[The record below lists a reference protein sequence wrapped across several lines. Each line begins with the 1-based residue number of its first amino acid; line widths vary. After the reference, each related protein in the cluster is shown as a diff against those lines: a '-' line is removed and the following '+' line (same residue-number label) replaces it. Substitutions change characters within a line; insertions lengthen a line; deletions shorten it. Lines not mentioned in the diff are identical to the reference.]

1 MIGLRKFAA
10 TALFPM
16 LVVSGCKV
24 GPNYKRPVVVTPD
37 QYRGVAPDLSNQ
49 PGAQQP
55 FAEMQWETVFQDET
69 LRGLIKEALANNY
82 DMQIAASRIVQAQ
95 AVVGVTR
102 ANQLPNVSGSAGIDY
117 ERNELA
123 LNGPTVDSIGLQVN
137 YIVDF
142 WGKYRRATEAAR
154 AQLLATTYARDVVQ
168 TTLISNVATA
178 YFQLRQFDYQL
189 DFAQKNVV
197 TDKEAVQLNT
207 IKFKGGDSAITD
219 VYQADLLLQQA
230 QAQAILSEQQITQ
243 AENQISILL
252 GQNPG
257 PIARGLGLVDQ
268 PHLAVVPT
276 GLPSALLERRPDVR
290 QTEATLIAA
299 NANVGVA
306 KAAFFPQISLTGLFG
321 AQSTALTSFLQ
332 GPATVWSLG
341 GEVLQPLYAGGAI
354 TSDYNLAWAQR
365 NEAELVYKQTVL
377 NAFGDVANSL
387 VGYNQA
393 RLYRMKIEEQTNTY
407 RETADLANVRF
418 RGGVTSFLEVLVT
431 QQQYFTS
438 EQVLALAWNTEMQNY
453 VQLYQA
459 LGGGW
464 QP

>member
-1 MIGLRKFAA
+1 MIGMRKIAA
-10 TALFPM
+10 SM
-16 LVVSGCKV
+16 LVFLITGCKV
-24 GPNYKRPVVVTPD
+24 GPNYKRPVLATLD

-49 PGAQQP
+49 PGTQP
-55 FAEMQWETVFQDET
+55 FAEMQWETVFQDEV
-69 LRGLIKEALANNY
+69 LRALIKEALTNNY
-82 DMQIAASRIVQAQ
+82 DMQIAASRILQAQ
-95 AVVGVTR
+95 AVVGITR
-102 ANQLPNVSGSAGIDY
+102 ANQLPSVSGSGGVNY
-117 ERNELA
+117 ERNA
-123 LNGPTVDSIGLQVN
+123 SIPNGPTLDNLGIQLN
-137 YIVDF
+137 YLVDF

-154 AQLLATTYARDVVQ
+154 AQLLSTTYARDVVQ
-168 TTLISNVATA
+168 TTLISAVATA
-178 YFQLRQFDYQL
+178 YFQLREFDYQL
-189 DFAQKNVV
+189 EFSQKDVA
-197 TDKEAVQLNT
+197 TDKDAVRINT

-230 QAQAILSEQQITQ
+230 EAQVILSQQSIAQ
-243 AENQISILL
+243 SENQISILL
-252 GQNPG
+252 GRNPG
-257 PIARGLGLVDQ
+257 PVARGLALNDQ

-276 GLPSALLERRPDVR
+276 GLPSALIERRPDVR
-290 QTEATLIAA
+290 QSEAALIAA

-332 GPATVWSLG
+332 GPATVWSVG

-354 TSDYNLAWAQR
+354 RSGYDLAWAQR
-365 NEAELVYKQTVL
+365 NEAELSYKQTVL
-377 NAFGDVANSL
+377 SAFGDVANSL

-407 RETADLANVRF
+407 KETSSLASVRF
-418 RGGVTSFLEVLVT
+418 NGGVTSFLEVLVT

-438 EQVLALAWNTEMQNY
+438 QVALAQAWDAEMLNY

>member
-1 MIGLRKFAA
+1 MIGMRRFAA
-10 TALFPM
+10 II
-16 LVVSGCKV
+16 LVLLVTGCKV
-24 GPNYKRPVVVTPD
+24 GPNYKRPVLATPD

-49 PGAQQP
+49 PGTQP

-69 LRGLIKEALANNY
+69 LRGLIREALANNY
-82 DMQIAASRIVQAQ
+82 DMQIAASRILQAQ
-95 AVVGVTR
+95 AVVGITR
-102 ANQLPNVSGSAGIDY
+102 ANQLPSVAGSGGVNY
-117 ERNELA
+117 QRNA
-123 LNGPTVDSIGLQVN
+123 LVPNGPTVDSVGIQLN

-154 AQLLATTYARDVVQ
+154 AQLLATTYGRYIVQ

-189 DFAQKNVV
+189 DFSQKDVA
-197 TDKEAVQLNT
+197 TDNDAVRLNT
-207 IKFKGGDSAITD
+207 IKYKGGDSAITD
-219 VYQADLLLQQA
+219 VYQAELLLQQA
-230 QAQAILSEQQITQ
+230 EAQVILSQQFIAQ
-243 AENQISILL
+243 SENQISILL
-252 GQNPG
+252 GRNPG
-257 PIARGLGLVDQ
+257 PIARGFRLNNQ
-268 PHLAVVPT
+268 PHMAVMPT
-276 GLPSALLERRPDVR
+276 GLPSALIERRPDVR
-290 QTEATLIAA
+290 QSEAALMAA

-341 GEVLQPLYAGGAI
+341 AEVLQPLYAGGAI
-354 TSDYNLAWAQR
+354 RSAYDLAWAQR
-365 NEAELVYKQTVL
+365 TEAELNYKQTVQI
-377 NAFGDVANSL
+377 AFGDVANSL

-407 RETADLANVRF
+407 QETANLANVRF
-418 RGGVTSFLEVLVT
+418 AGGVTSFLEVLVT

-438 EQVLALAWNTEMQNY
+438 QVALAVAWNAEMQNY

>member
-1 MIGLRKFAA
+1 MIGMRKIAA
-10 TALFPM
+10 SM
-16 LVVSGCKV
+16 LVFLITGCKV
-24 GPNYKRPVVVTPD
+24 GPNYKRPVLSTPD

-49 PGAQQP
+49 PGVQP
-55 FAEMQWETVFQDET
+55 FAEMQWEAVFQDEA
-69 LRGLIKEALANNY
+69 LRALIKEALVNNY
-82 DMQIAASRIVQAQ
+82 DMQIAASRILQAQ
-95 AVVGVTR
+95 AVVGITR
-102 ANQLPNVSGSAGIDY
+102 ANQLPSVSGSGGVNY
-117 ERNELA
+117 ERNA
-123 LNGPTVDSIGLQVN
+123 SIPNGPTLDNLGIQLN

-154 AQLLATTYARDVVQ
+154 AQLLSTTYARDVVQ
-168 TTLISNVATA
+168 TTLISAVATA
-178 YFQLRQFDYQL
+178 YFQLREFDYQL
-189 DFAQKNVV
+189 EFSQKDVA
-197 TDKEAVQLNT
+197 TDKDALRINT

-230 QAQAILSEQQITQ
+230 EAQVILSEQSIAQS
-243 AENQISILL
+243 ENQISILL
-252 GQNPG
+252 GRNPG
-257 PIARGLGLVDQ
+257 PIARGLTLNDQ
-268 PHLAVVPT
+268 PHLAIVPT
-276 GLPSALLERRPDVR
+276 GLPSALIERRPDVR
-290 QTEATLIAA
+290 QSEALLMAA

-354 TSDYNLAWAQR
+354 RSAYDLAWAQR
-365 NEAELVYKQTVL
+365 DEAELTYKQTVQ

-387 VGYNQA
+387 VGYHQS

-407 RETADLANVRF
+407 RETSSLASVRF
-418 RGGVTSFLEVLVT
+418 NGGVTSFLEVLVT

-438 EQVLALAWNTEMQNY
+438 QVALAQAWDAEMQNY

>member
-1 MIGLRKFAA
+1 MIGTRKFAA
-10 TALFPM
+10 FALV
-16 LVVSGCKV
+16 LLLSGCKV

-37 QYRGVAPDLSNQ
+37 QYRGVAPDLPGQ
-49 PGAQQP
+49 PAAQSL
-55 FAEMQWETVFQDET
+55 AEMQWETVFQDEA
-69 LRGLIKEALANNY
+69 LRALIKEALTNNY
-82 DMQIAASRIVQAQ
+82 DMQIAASRILQAQ
-95 AVVGVTR
+95 AVVGITR
-102 ANQLPNVSGSAGIDY
+102 ANQLPNVSGGAGVDY
-117 ERNELA
+117 QHNSLA
-123 LNGPTVDSIGLQVN
+123 LNGPTIDSVGISLN

-154 AQLLATTYARDVVQ
+154 AQLLASTYARGVVQ
-168 TTLISNVATA
+168 TTLISNVAID
-178 YFQLRQFDYQL
+178 YFQLRQFDDQL
-189 DFAQKNVV
+189 DYAQKNVDADNDIV
-197 TDKEAVQLNT
+197 RLNT
-207 IKFKGGDSAITD
+207 IKYKGGDAAITD

-230 QAQAILSEQQITQ
+230 QAQVFSSQQSIAQ

-252 GQNPG
+252 GRNPG
-257 PIARGLGLVDQ
+257 PITRGIALIDQ
-268 PHLAVVPT
+268 PHLATVPT

-290 QTEATLIAA
+290 QSEELLVAA

-306 KAAFFPQISLTGLFG
+306 KAAYFPQISLTGQFG

-354 TSDYNLAWAQR
+354 TSAYKLAWAQR
-365 NEAELVYKQTVL
+365 NESELTYKQTAL

-393 RLYRMKIEEQTNTY
+393 RLFRMKIEEQTNTY
-407 RETADLANVRF
+407 QETARLANVRYS
-418 RGGVTSFLEVLVT
+418 GGVTSFLEVLVT
-431 QQQYFTS
+431 QQQFFTS
-438 EQVLALAWNTEMQNY
+438 ELSLAAAWNTEMQNY

>member
-1 MIGLRKFAA
+1 MIGIRPFAA
-10 TALFPM
+10 IM
-16 LVVSGCKV
+16 LVPLMAGCKV

-37 QYRGVAPDLSNQ
+37 QYRGVAPDLSN
-49 PGAQQP
+49 PTGTQP
-55 FAEMQWETVFQDET
+55 FAEMQWETVFQDEA
-69 LRGLIKEALANNY
+69 LRALIKEALANNY
-82 DMQIAASRIVQAQ
+82 DMQIAASRILQAQ
-95 AVVGVTR
+95 AVVGITR
-102 ANQLPNVSGSAGIDY
+102 ANQLPNVSGSGGVNY
-117 ERNELA
+117 QRNA
-123 LNGPTVDSIGLQVN
+123 IIPNGPTLDSLSIQLN

-154 AQLLATTYARDVVQ
+154 AQLLATTYARYVVQ
-168 TTLISNVATA
+168 TTLISDVAVA
-178 YFQLRQFDYQL
+178 YFQLRQFDDQL
-189 DFAQKNVV
+189 DYAQKNVAA
-197 TDKEAVQLNT
+197 DNDILRLNT
-207 IKFKGGDSAITD
+207 IKYQGGDSAITD
-219 VYQADLLLQQA
+219 VYQANLLLQQS
-230 QAQAILSEQQITQ
+230 QAQVISSQQSIAQ
-243 AENQISILL
+243 SENQISILL
-252 GQNPG
+252 GRNPG
-257 PIARGLGLVDQ
+257 PISRGLNLVDQ
-268 PHLAVVPT
+268 PHLATVPT

-290 QTEATLIAA
+290 QSEEALVAA

-306 KAAFFPQISLTGLFG
+306 KAAFFPQISLTGQFG

-354 TSDYNLAWAQR
+354 TSAYNLAWAQR
-365 NEAELVYKQTVL
+365 TETELIYKQTVL

-393 RLYRMKIEEQTNTY
+393 RLFRMKLEEQTNTY
-407 RETADLANVRF
+407 EETARLANVRF
-418 RGGVTSFLEVLVT
+418 SGGVTSFLEVLVT

-438 EQVLALAWNTEMQNY
+438 ELALAQAWNAEMQNY

>member
-1 MIGLRKFAA
+1 MIGMKRFAA
-10 TALFPM
+10 IG
-16 LVVSGCKV
+16 LVLLIVGCKV
-24 GPNYKRPVVVTPD
+24 GPNYKRPVLATPD
-37 QYRGVAPDLSNQ
+37 QYRGVAPDLNQ
-49 PGAQQP
+49 PATQP

-69 LRGLIKEALANNY
+69 LRALIKEALANNY
-82 DMQIAASRIVQAQ
+82 NMQIAASRILQAQ

-102 ANQLPNVSGSAGIDY
+102 ANQLPNVSGSGGVNY
-117 ERNELA
+117 LRNA
-123 LNGPTVDSIGLQVN
+123 IVPNGPTLDSLAIQAN

-154 AQLLATTYARDVVQ
+154 AQLLSTSYARDVVQ

-178 YFQLRQFDYQL
+178 YFLMRQFDYQV
-189 DFAQKNVV
+189 DFSQKDVAAD
-197 TDKEAVQLNT
+197 TDAVRLNT

-219 VYQADLLLQQA
+219 VYQAELLLQQA
-230 QAQAILSEQQITQ
+230 QAQVILSQQFMEQS
-243 AENQISILL
+243 ENQISILL
-252 GQNPG
+252 GRNPG
-257 PIARGLGLVDQ
+257 PIPRGFPLNNQ
-268 PHLAVVPT
+268 PHMAVVPT
-276 GLPSALLERRPDVR
+276 GLPSALIERRPDVR
-290 QTEATLIAA
+290 QSEAVLMAA

-341 GEVLQPLYAGGAI
+341 GQALQPLYAGGAI
-354 TSDYNLAWAQR
+354 RSGYDLAWAQR
-365 NEAELVYKQTVL
+365 TEAELTYRQTVL

-407 RETADLANVRF
+407 QATANLANVRF
-418 RGGVTSFLEVLVT
+418 AGGVTSFLEVLVT

-438 EQVLALAWNTEMQNY
+438 QVTLAAAWSAELQNY

>member
-1 MIGLRKFAA
+1 MTGMRKIAA
-10 TALFPM
+10 SL
-16 LVVSGCKV
+16 LVFLITGCKV
-24 GPNYKRPVVVTPD
+24 GPNYKRPVLSTPD

-49 PGAQQP
+49 PGTQP
-55 FAEMQWETVFQDET
+55 FAEMQWETVFQDEV
-69 LRGLIKEALANNY
+69 LRALIKEALANNY
-82 DMQIAASRIVQAQ
+82 DMQIAASRILQAQ
-95 AVVGVTR
+95 AVVGITR
-102 ANQLPNVSGSAGIDY
+102 ANQLPSASGSGGVNY
-117 ERNELA
+117 ERNA
-123 LNGPTVDSIGLQVN
+123 SIPNGPTLDNLGIQLN
-137 YIVDF
+137 YILDF

-154 AQLLATTYARDVVQ
+154 AQLLSTTYARDVVQ
-168 TTLISNVATA
+168 TTLISAVATA
-178 YFQLRQFDYQL
+178 YFQLREFDYQL
-189 DFAQKNVV
+189 EFSQKDVV
-197 TDKEAVQLNT
+197 TDNDAVRINT

-230 QAQAILSEQQITQ
+230 QAQVILSQQSIAQ
-243 AENQISILL
+243 SENQISILL
-252 GQNPG
+252 GRNPG
-257 PIARGLGLVDQ
+257 PIARGLALNDQ

-276 GLPSALLERRPDVR
+276 GLPSALIERRPDVR
-290 QTEATLIAA
+290 ESEATLMAA

-321 AQSTALTSFLQ
+321 VQSTALTSFLQ
-332 GPATVWSLG
+332 GPATVWSVG

-354 TSDYNLAWAQR
+354 RSAYDLAWAQR
-365 NEAELVYKQTVL
+365 NEAELAYEQTVQ

-407 RETADLANVRF
+407 RETSSLASVRF
-418 RGGVTSFLEVLVT
+418 NGGVTSFLEVLVT

-438 EQVLALAWNTEMQNY
+438 QVALAQAWDAEMQNY

>member
-1 MIGLRKFAA
+1 MIGMRKIAA
-10 TALFPM
+10 SM
-16 LVVSGCKV
+16 LVFLVTSCKV
-24 GPNYKRPVVVTPD
+24 GPNYKRPVLATPD
-37 QYRGVAPDLSNQ
+37 QYRGVAPDLSNP
-49 PGAQQP
+49 PGTQP
-55 FAEMQWETVFQDET
+55 FAEMQWELVFQDEA
-69 LRGLIKEALANNY
+69 LRALIKEALANNY
-82 DMQIAASRIVQAQ
+82 DMQIAASRILQAQ
-95 AVVGVTR
+95 AVVGITR
-102 ANQLPNVSGSAGIDY
+102 ANQLPSVSGSGGINY
-117 ERNELA
+117 ERNA
-123 LNGPTVDSIGLQVN
+123 SIPNGPTLDNLGIQLN

-154 AQLLATTYARDVVQ
+154 AQLLSTTYARYVVQ
-168 TTLISNVATA
+168 TTLISDVATA
-178 YFQLRQFDYQL
+178 YFQLREFDYQL
-189 DFAQKNVV
+189 EFSQKDVAV
-197 TDKEAVQLNT
+197 DKDVLRINN
-207 IKFKGGDSAITD
+207 IKYTGGDSAITD

-230 QAQAILSEQQITQ
+230 EAQVILSQESIAQS
-243 AENQISILL
+243 ENQISILL
-252 GQNPG
+252 GRNPG
-257 PIARGLGLVDQ
+257 PINRGLALNDQ

-276 GLPSALLERRPDVR
+276 GLPSALIERRPDVR
-290 QTEATLIAA
+290 QSEATLMAA

-306 KAAFFPQISLTGLFG
+306 RAAFFPQISLTGLFG

-354 TSDYNLAWAQR
+354 RSAYDLAWAQR
-365 NEAELVYKQTVL
+365 NESELIYKQTVQ

-407 RETADLANVRF
+407 QETARLANVRF
-418 RGGVTSFLEVLVT
+418 NGGVTSFLEVLVT

-438 EQVLALAWNTEMQNY
+438 QVALAQAWNTEMQNY

>member
-1 MIGLRKFAA
+1 MIGARKF
-10 TALFPM
+10 
-16 LVVSGCKV
+16 VVIVLTLLMSGCKV
-24 GPNYKRPVVVTPD
+24 GPNYKRPVTTTPD
-37 QYRGVAPDLSNQ
+37 QFRGVAPDL
-49 PGAQQP
+49 PGQAGTQP
-55 FAEMQWETVFQDET
+55 FAEMHWDTVFQDET
-69 LRGLIKEALANNY
+69 LRALIKEALTNNY
-82 DMQIAASRIVQAQ
+82 DMQIAASRIIQAQ
-95 AVVGVTR
+95 AIVGETR
-102 ANQLPNVSGSAGIDY
+102 ANQLPNLSGSGGVDY
-117 ERNELA
+117 QRNA
-123 LNGPTVDSIGLQVN
+123 IVPNGPTIMSLGIQLS

-154 AQLLATTYARDVVQ
+154 AQLLATTYARSVVQ
-168 TTLISNVATA
+168 TTLISDIAIA

-189 DFAQKNVV
+189 DFSQRNVIADQDV
-197 TDKEAVQLNT
+197 LRINT
-207 IKFKGGDSAITD
+207 IKYKGGDSAISD
-219 VYQADLLLQQA
+219 VYQANLLLQQSEA
-230 QAQAILSEQQITQ
+230 QVILSEQSIAQ

-252 GQNPG
+252 GRNPG
-257 PIARGLGLVDQ
+257 PIARGLALVDQ

-290 QTEATLIAA
+290 QSEATLIAA

-306 KAAFFPQISLTGLFG
+306 KAAFFPQLSLTGLFG

-332 GPATVWSLG
+332 GPATVWSLA

-354 TSDYNLAWAQR
+354 RSAYDLAWAQR
-365 NEAELVYKQTVL
+365 NEAELTYKQTVQ

-407 RETADLANVRF
+407 RETAGLANVRF
-418 RGGVTSFLEVLVT
+418 TGGYTSFLEVLVT

-438 EQVLALAWNTEMQNY
+438 ELTLAQAWNTEMQNY

>member
-1 MIGLRKFAA
+1 MIDTKRLAA
-10 TALFPM
+10 LA
-16 LVVSGCKV
+16 LVVLLSGCKV
-24 GPNYKRPVVVTPD
+24 GPNYKRPVIVTPD
-37 QYRGVAPDLSNQ
+37 QYRGVVAPDLSNQ
-49 PGAQQP
+49 PGQQP

-69 LRGLIKEALANNY
+69 LKALIKEALANNY
-82 DMQIAASRIVQAQ
+82 NMQIAASRILQAQ
-95 AVVGVTR
+95 AVVGITR
-102 ANQLPNVSGSAGIDY
+102 ANQLPNVSGAGGVDY
-117 ERNELA
+117 QRNALA
-123 LNGPTVDSIGLQVN
+123 LNGPTVDSLAIQLN

-154 AQLLATTYARDVVQ
+154 AQLLATTYARDVIQ
-168 TTLISNVATA
+168 TTLISDVATA

-189 DFAQKNVV
+189 EFSQKNVT
-197 TDKEAVQLNT
+197 TDNDAVRLNT
-207 IKFKGGDSAITD
+207 IKYKGGDSAITD

-230 QAQAILSEQQITQ
+230 EAQVILSQQQIAQ
-243 AENQISILL
+243 SENQISILL
-252 GQNPG
+252 GRNPG
-257 PIARGLGLVDQ
+257 PIARGLTLVDQ
-268 PHLAVVPT
+268 PHLVVVPT

-306 KAAFFPQISLTGLFG
+306 KAAFFPQISLTGQFG

-341 GEVLQPLYAGGAI
+341 GQALQPLYAGGAI
-354 TSDYNLAWAQR
+354 RSAYDLAWAER
-365 NEAELVYKQTVL
+365 TEAELTYKQTVQ

-387 VGYNQA
+387 VGYYQA

-407 RETADLANVRF
+407 HETASLANVRF

-438 EQVLALAWNTEMQNY
+438 QLVLAQAWDAEMQNY
-453 VQLYQA
+453 VLLYQA

>member
-1 MIGLRKFAA
+1 MIGMRKIAA
-10 TALFPM
+10 SM
-16 LVVSGCKV
+16 LVFLITGCKV
-24 GPNYKRPVVVTPD
+24 GPNYKRPVLATPD

-49 PGAQQP
+49 PGTQP
-55 FAEMQWETVFQDET
+55 FAEMQWETVFQDEV
-69 LRGLIKEALANNY
+69 LRALIKEALTNNY
-82 DMQIAASRIVQAQ
+82 DMQIAASRILQAQ
-95 AVVGVTR
+95 AVVGITR
-102 ANQLPNVSGSAGIDY
+102 ANQLPSVSGSGGVNY
-117 ERNELA
+117 ERNA
-123 LNGPTVDSIGLQVN
+123 SIPNGPTLDNLGIQLN
-137 YIVDF
+137 YLVDF

-154 AQLLATTYARDVVQ
+154 AQLLSTTYARDVVQ
-168 TTLISNVATA
+168 TTLISAVATA
-178 YFQLRQFDYQL
+178 YFQLREFDYQL
-189 DFAQKNVV
+189 EFSQKDVA
-197 TDKEAVQLNT
+197 TDKDAVRINT

-230 QAQAILSEQQITQ
+230 EAQVILSQQSIAQ
-243 AENQISILL
+243 SENQISILL
-252 GQNPG
+252 GRNPG
-257 PIARGLGLVDQ
+257 PVARGLALNDQ

-276 GLPSALLERRPDVR
+276 GLPSALIERRPDVR
-290 QTEATLIAA
+290 QSEAALIAA

-332 GPATVWSLG
+332 GPATVWSVG

-354 TSDYNLAWAQR
+354 RSGYDLAWAQR
-365 NEAELVYKQTVL
+365 NEAELTYKQTVL

-407 RETADLANVRF
+407 RETSSLASVRF
-418 RGGVTSFLEVLVT
+418 NGGVTSFLEVLVT

-438 EQVLALAWNTEMQNY
+438 QVALAQAWDAEMQNY
-453 VQLYQA
+453 VKLYQA

>member
-1 MIGLRKFAA
+1 MTGMRKIAA
-10 TALFPM
+10 SL
-16 LVVSGCKV
+16 LVFLITGCKV
-24 GPNYKRPVVVTPD
+24 GPNYKRPVLSTPD

-49 PGAQQP
+49 PGTRP
-55 FAEMQWETVFQDET
+55 FAEMQWETVFQDEV
-69 LRGLIKEALANNY
+69 LRALIKEALANNY
-82 DMQIAASRIVQAQ
+82 DMQIAASRILQAQ
-95 AVVGVTR
+95 AVVGITR
-102 ANQLPNVSGSAGIDY
+102 ANQLPSASGSGGVNY
-117 ERNELA
+117 ERNA
-123 LNGPTVDSIGLQVN
+123 SIPNGPTLDNLGIQLN
-137 YIVDF
+137 YILDF

-154 AQLLATTYARDVVQ
+154 AQLLSTTYARDVVQ
-168 TTLISNVATA
+168 TTLISAVATA
-178 YFQLRQFDYQL
+178 YFQLREFDYQL
-189 DFAQKNVV
+189 EFSQKDVV
-197 TDKEAVQLNT
+197 TDNDAVRINT

-230 QAQAILSEQQITQ
+230 QAQVILSQQSIAQ
-243 AENQISILL
+243 SENQISILL
-252 GQNPG
+252 GRNPG
-257 PIARGLGLVDQ
+257 PIARGLALNDQ

-276 GLPSALLERRPDVR
+276 GLPSALIERRPDVR
-290 QTEATLIAA
+290 ESEATLMAA

-321 AQSTALTSFLQ
+321 VQSTALTSFLQ
-332 GPATVWSLG
+332 GPATVWSVG

-354 TSDYNLAWAQR
+354 RSAYDLAWAQR
-365 NEAELVYKQTVL
+365 NEAELAYEQTVQ

-407 RETADLANVRF
+407 RETSSLASVRF
-418 RGGVTSFLEVLVT
+418 NGGVTSFLEVLVT

-438 EQVLALAWNTEMQNY
+438 QVALAQAWDAEMQNY

>member
-1 MIGLRKFAA
+1 MIGMRKIAA
-10 TALFPM
+10 SM
-16 LVVSGCKV
+16 LVFLVTGCKV
-24 GPNYKRPVVVTPD
+24 GPNYKRPVLATPD
-37 QYRGVAPDLSNQ
+37 QYRGVAPDLSNP
-49 PGAQQP
+49 PGTQP
-55 FAEMQWETVFQDET
+55 FAEMQWELVFQDEA
-69 LRGLIKEALANNY
+69 LRALIKEALANNY
-82 DMQIAASRIVQAQ
+82 DMQIAASRILQAQ
-95 AVVGVTR
+95 AVVGITR
-102 ANQLPNVSGSAGIDY
+102 ANQLPSVSGSGGINY
-117 ERNELA
+117 ERNA
-123 LNGPTVDSIGLQVN
+123 SIPNGPTLDNLGIQLN

-154 AQLLATTYARDVVQ
+154 AQLLSTTYARYVVQ
-168 TTLISNVATA
+168 TTLISDVATA
-178 YFQLRQFDYQL
+178 YFQLREFDYQL
-189 DFAQKNVV
+189 EFSQKDVAV
-197 TDKEAVQLNT
+197 DKDVLRINN
-207 IKFKGGDSAITD
+207 IKYTGGDSAITD

-230 QAQAILSEQQITQ
+230 EAQVILSQESIAQS
-243 AENQISILL
+243 ENQISILL
-252 GQNPG
+252 GRNPG
-257 PIARGLGLVDQ
+257 PINRGLALNDQ

-276 GLPSALLERRPDVR
+276 GLPSALIERRPDVR
-290 QTEATLIAA
+290 QSEATLMAA

-306 KAAFFPQISLTGLFG
+306 RAAFFPQISLTGLFG

-354 TSDYNLAWAQR
+354 RSAYDLAWAQR
-365 NEAELVYKQTVL
+365 NESELIYKQTVQ

-407 RETADLANVRF
+407 QATANLASVRF
-418 RGGVTSFLEVLVT
+418 AGGVTSFLEVLVT

-438 EQVLALAWNTEMQNY
+438 QVALATAWDAEMQNY

>member
-1 MIGLRKFAA
+1 MIGTRRFAA
-10 TALFPM
+10 IM
-16 LVVSGCKV
+16 LVLLITGCKV
-24 GPNYKRPVVVTPD
+24 GPNYKRPVLATPD

-49 PGAQQP
+49 PGTQP

-69 LRGLIKEALANNY
+69 LRALIKEALANNY
-82 DMQIAASRIVQAQ
+82 DMQIAASRILQAQ
-95 AVVGVTR
+95 AVVGITR
-102 ANQLPNVSGSAGIDY
+102 ANQLPSVSGSGGVNY
-117 ERNELA
+117 QRNA
-123 LNGPTVDSIGLQVN
+123 IIPNGPTVDSLGIQVN

-154 AQLLATTYARDVVQ
+154 AQLLATTYGRDIVQ
-168 TTLISNVATA
+168 TTLISDVATA

-189 DFAQKNVV
+189 DFSQKDVA
-197 TDKEAVQLNT
+197 TDNDAVRLNT
-207 IKFKGGDSAITD
+207 IKYKGGDSAITD
-219 VYQADLLLQQA
+219 VYQAELLLQQA
-230 QAQAILSEQQITQ
+230 QAQVILSQQFIAQ
-243 AENQISILL
+243 SENQISILL
-252 GQNPG
+252 GRNPG
-257 PIARGLGLVDQ
+257 PIDRGFTLNNQ
-268 PHLAVVPT
+268 PHMAVVPT
-276 GLPSALLERRPDVR
+276 GLPSALIERRPDIR
-290 QTEATLIAA
+290 QSEATLMAA

-354 TSDYNLAWAQR
+354 RSAYDLAWAQR
-365 NEAELVYKQTVL
+365 NEAELTYKQTVQI
-377 NAFGDVANSL
+377 AFGDVANSL

-407 RETADLANVRF
+407 QETASLANVRF
-418 RGGVTSFLEVLVT
+418 AGGVTSFLEVLVT

-438 EQVLALAWNTEMQNY
+438 QVTLAAAWNAEMQNY

>member
-1 MIGLRKFAA
+1 MTGMRKIAA
-10 TALFPM
+10 SL
-16 LVVSGCKV
+16 LVFLITGCKV
-24 GPNYKRPVVVTPD
+24 GPNYKRPVLSTPD

-49 PGAQQP
+49 PGTQP
-55 FAEMQWETVFQDET
+55 FAEMQWETVFQDEV
-69 LRGLIKEALANNY
+69 LRALIKEALAKNY
-82 DMQIAASRIVQAQ
+82 DMQIAASRILQAQ
-95 AVVGVTR
+95 AVVGITR
-102 ANQLPNVSGSAGIDY
+102 ANQLPSASGSGGVNY
-117 ERNELA
+117 ERNA
-123 LNGPTVDSIGLQVN
+123 SIPNGPTLDNLGIQLN
-137 YIVDF
+137 YILDF

-154 AQLLATTYARDVVQ
+154 AQLLSTAYARDVVQ
-168 TTLISNVATA
+168 TTLISAVATA
-178 YFQLRQFDYQL
+178 YFQLREFDYQL
-189 DFAQKNVV
+189 EFSQKDVV
-197 TDKEAVQLNT
+197 TDNDAVRINT

-230 QAQAILSEQQITQ
+230 QAQVILSQQSIAQ
-243 AENQISILL
+243 SENQISILL
-252 GQNPG
+252 GRNPG
-257 PIARGLGLVDQ
+257 PIARGLALNDQ

-276 GLPSALLERRPDVR
+276 GLPSALIERRPDVR
-290 QTEATLIAA
+290 ESEATLMAA

-321 AQSTALTSFLQ
+321 VQSTALTSFLQ
-332 GPATVWSLG
+332 GPATVWSVG

-354 TSDYNLAWAQR
+354 RSAYDLAWAQR
-365 NEAELVYKQTVL
+365 NEAELAYEQTVQ

-407 RETADLANVRF
+407 RETSSLASVRF
-418 RGGVTSFLEVLVT
+418 NGGVTSFLEVLVT

-438 EQVLALAWNTEMQNY
+438 QVALAQAWDAEMQNY

>member
-1 MIGLRKFAA
+1 MIGTRRFGAI
-10 TALFPM
+10 M
-16 LVVSGCKV
+16 LVLLMTGCKV
-24 GPNYKRPVVVTPD
+24 GPNYKRPVLATPD

-49 PGAQQP
+49 PGTQP

-69 LRGLIKEALANNY
+69 LRALIKEALANNY
-82 DMQIAASRIVQAQ
+82 DMQIAASRILQAQ

-102 ANQLPNVSGSAGIDY
+102 ANQLPNVSGSGGVNY
-117 ERNELA
+117 LRNA
-123 LNGPTVDSIGLQVN
+123 IVPNGPTLDSLSIQAN

-154 AQLLATTYARDVVQ
+154 AQLLATTYGRDIVQ
-168 TTLISNVATA
+168 TTLISDVATA
-178 YFQLRQFDYQL
+178 YFQMRQFDYQL
-189 DFAQKNVV
+189 DFSQRDVAND
-197 TDKEAVQLNT
+197 TDAVRLNT

-219 VYQADLLLQQA
+219 VYQAELLLQQA
-230 QAQAILSEQQITQ
+230 QAQVILSQQFMEQS
-243 AENQISILL
+243 ENQISILL
-252 GQNPG
+252 GRNPG
-257 PIARGLGLVDQ
+257 PIPRGFTLNNQ
-268 PHLAVVPT
+268 PHMAVVPT
-276 GLPSALLERRPDVR
+276 GLPSALIERRPDVR
-290 QTEATLIAA
+290 QSEAALMAA

-321 AQSTALTSFLQ
+321 ATSTSLTSFLQ

-341 GEVLQPLYAGGAI
+341 GQVLQPLYAGGAI
-354 TSDYNLAWAQR
+354 RSAYDLAWAQR
-365 NEAELVYKQTVL
+365 NEAELTYKQTVL
-377 NAFGDVANSL
+377 IAFGDVANSL

-407 RETADLANVRF
+407 QATANLANVRF
-418 RGGVTSFLEVLVT
+418 AGGVTSFLEVLVT

-438 EQVLALAWNTEMQNY
+438 QVTLAAAWNAEMQNY

>member
-1 MIGLRKFAA
+1 MIGTRKFAVIV
-10 TALFPM
+10 
-16 LVVSGCKV
+16 LVLLLSGCKV
-24 GPNYKRPVVVTPD
+24 GPNYKRPVTATPD
-37 QYRGVAPDLSNQ
+37 QYRGVAPDLSGQ
-49 PGAQQP
+49 AGTQP

-69 LRGLIKEALANNY
+69 LRAFIKEALTNNY
-82 DMQIAASRIVQAQ
+82 DMQIAASRIIQAQ
-95 AVVGVTR
+95 AIVGETR
-102 ANQLPNVSGSAGIDY
+102 ANQLPNLSGSGGVDY
-117 ERNELA
+117 QRNALA
-123 LNGPTVDSIGLQVN
+123 LNGPTINSLGIQLS

-154 AQLLATTYARDVVQ
+154 AQLLATTYARDVIQ
-168 TTLISNVATA
+168 TTLISDVASA

-189 DFAQKNVV
+189 DFSQRNVV
-197 TDKEAVQLNT
+197 ADQDVVRINT
-207 IKFKGGDSAITD
+207 IKYKGGDSAISD
-219 VYQADLLLQQA
+219 VYQANLLLQQA
-230 QAQAILSEQQITQ
+230 EASVILSQQLIAQT
-243 AENQISILL
+243 ENQISILL
-252 GQNPG
+252 GRNPG
-257 PIARGLGLVDQ
+257 PIARGLSLVDQ

-290 QTEATLIAA
+290 QSEATLIAA

-306 KAAFFPQISLTGLFG
+306 KAAFFPQISLTGQFG
-321 AQSTALTSFLQ
+321 AQSTALSSFLQ
-332 GPATVWSLG
+332 GPATVWSLA

-354 TSDYNLAWAQR
+354 RSAYDLAWAQR
-365 NEAELVYKQTVL
+365 GEAELTYRQTVQ

-393 RLYRMKIEEQTNTY
+393 RLLRMKIEEQTNTY
-407 RETADLANVRF
+407 QETARLANVRF
-418 RGGVTSFLEVLVT
+418 MGGYTSFLEVLVT

-438 EQVLALAWNTEMQNY
+438 ELTLAQAWNTEMQNY

>member
-1 MIGLRKFAA
+1 MIGMRRFAA
-10 TALFPM
+10 II
-16 LVVSGCKV
+16 LVLLVTGCKV
-24 GPNYKRPVVVTPD
+24 GPNYKRPVLATPD

-49 PGAQQP
+49 PGTQP

-69 LRGLIKEALANNY
+69 LRALIREALANNY
-82 DMQIAASRIVQAQ
+82 DMQIAASRILQAQ
-95 AVVGVTR
+95 AVVGITR
-102 ANQLPNVSGSAGIDY
+102 ANQLPSVAGSGGINY
-117 ERNELA
+117 QRNA
-123 LNGPTVDSIGLQVN
+123 LVPNGPTVDSLGIQLN

-154 AQLLATTYARDVVQ
+154 AQLLATTYGRYIVQ
-168 TTLISNVATA
+168 TTLISDVATA

-189 DFAQKNVV
+189 DFSQKDVA
-197 TDKEAVQLNT
+197 TDNDAVRLNT
-207 IKFKGGDSAITD
+207 IKYKGGDSAITD
-219 VYQADLLLQQA
+219 VYQAELLLQQA
-230 QAQAILSEQQITQ
+230 EAQVILSQQFIAQ
-243 AENQISILL
+243 SENQISILL
-252 GQNPG
+252 GRNPG
-257 PIARGLGLVDQ
+257 PIARGFRLNNQ
-268 PHLAVVPT
+268 PHMAVVPT
-276 GLPSALLERRPDVR
+276 GLPSALIERRPDVR
-290 QTEATLIAA
+290 QSEAALMAA

-341 GEVLQPLYAGGAI
+341 AQVLQPLYAGGAI
-354 TSDYNLAWAQR
+354 RSAYDLAWAQR
-365 NEAELVYKQTVL
+365 TEAELNYKQTVQI
-377 NAFGDVANSL
+377 AFGDVANSL

-407 RETADLANVRF
+407 QETANLANVRF
-418 RGGVTSFLEVLVT
+418 AGGVTSFLEVLVT

-438 EQVLALAWNTEMQNY
+438 QVALAVAWNAEMQNY

>member
-1 MIGLRKFAA
+1 MIGIRPFAA
-10 TALFPM
+10 IM
-16 LVVSGCKV
+16 LVPLMAGCKV
-24 GPNYKRPVVVTPD
+24 GPNYKRPVVATPD
-37 QYRGVAPDLSNQ
+37 QYRGVAPDLPNQ
-49 PGAQQP
+49 TGTQP

-69 LRGLIKEALANNY
+69 LRVLIKEALANNY
-82 DMQIAASRIVQAQ
+82 DMQIAASRILQAQ
-95 AVVGVTR
+95 AVVGITR
-102 ANQLPNVSGSAGIDY
+102 ANQLPNVSGSGGINY
-117 ERNELA
+117 QRNA
-123 LNGPTVDSIGLQVN
+123 VIPNGPTLDSLSIQLN

-154 AQLLATTYARDVVQ
+154 AQLLATTYARYVVQ
-168 TTLISNVATA
+168 TTLISDVAVA
-178 YFQLRQFDYQL
+178 YFQLRQFDDQL
-189 DFAQKNVV
+189 NYAQKNVAA
-197 TDKEAVQLNT
+197 DNDILRLNT
-207 IKFKGGDSAITD
+207 IKYQGGDSAITD
-219 VYQADLLLQQA
+219 VYQANLLLQQS
-230 QAQAILSEQQITQ
+230 QAQVISSQQSIAQ
-243 AENQISILL
+243 SENQISILL
-252 GQNPG
+252 GRNPG
-257 PIARGLGLVDQ
+257 TISRGLNLVDQ
-268 PHLAVVPT
+268 PHLATVPT

-290 QTEATLIAA
+290 QSEEALVAA

-306 KAAFFPQISLTGLFG
+306 KAAFFPQISLTGQFG

-354 TSDYNLAWAQR
+354 TSAYNLAWAQR
-365 NEAELVYKQTVL
+365 TETELVYKQTVL

-393 RLYRMKIEEQTNTY
+393 RLFRMKIEEQTNTY
-407 RETADLANVRF
+407 EETARLANVRF
-418 RGGVTSFLEVLVT
+418 SGGVTSFLEVLVT

-438 EQVLALAWNTEMQNY
+438 ELALAQAWNAEMQNY